1 MRQLLGNV
9 APIEN
14 NIVANQSVSNGN
26 MNGLGQLANNQSP
39 QFTNGNANPVE
50 SMQQNMAQQPYQG
63 MAEPM
68 QPPMQSNQADAGN
81 NGGVRKVSALSL
93 SSIRARKEMA
103 SSLEKN
109 VVNPEDLPKDHFHYD
124 QMMVEWNSF
133 SERLVRSGLMLMASL
148 MGMTKP
154 NLNGFIIELEL
165 PNQGSKLSF
174 DENKYDLVN
183 YLRKRL
189 NNYGIEINIKVNEE
203 IKLVKKVFDSKDKYN
218 HLAEL
223 NPEIELL
230 REMFDLEL
238 K

>member
-1 MRQLLGNV
+1 
-9 APIEN
+9 
-14 NIVANQSVSNGN
+14 
-26 MNGLGQLANNQSP
+26 MNAVGQLGNNQSSH
-39 QFTNGNANPVE
+39 FANGNANPVDQI
-50 SMQQNMAQQPYQG
+50 QQHMAQQPNQG

-68 QPPMQSNQADAGN
+68 QPPLQSNQLDAGN
-81 NGGVRKVSALSL
+81 QVGDSSGVRKVSALSL

-109 VVNPEDLPKDHFHYD
+109 VVNPDDLPKEYFHYD

-154 NLNGFIIELEL
+154 NLNGYIIELEL

-189 NNYGIEINIKVNEE
+189 NNYGIEINIIVNEE
-203 IKLVKKVFDSKDKYN
+203 IKLVKRVFDSKDKYN
-218 HLAEL
+218 HLAEV

>member
-14 NIVANQSVSNGN
+14 NVVVNQTVSNGN
-26 MNGLGQLANNQSP
+26 INEEEQIAANIQVPS
-39 QFTNGNANPVE
+39 NGNVAH
-50 SMQQNMAQQPYQG
+50 MQQNMVQPLNQG

-68 QPPMQSNQADAGN
+68 QPALQPNQQEVVN
-81 NGGVRKVSALSL
+81 NGGARKVSALSL

-103 SSLEKN
+103 SSLEKH
-109 VVNPEDLPKDHFHYD
+109 VVNPEDLPKDQFDYD
-124 QMMVEWNSF
+124 QLMVEWNNF

-154 NLNGFIIELEL
+154 NLNGYIIELEL

-174 DENKYDLVN
+174 DESKYDLVN

-189 NNYGIEINIKVNEE
+189 NNYGIEINIIVNEE
-203 IKLVKKVFDSKDKYN
+203 IKLVKRVFDSKDKYN
-218 HLAEL
+218 HLAEV
-223 NPEIELL
+223 NPELELL